1 MIHIKETFPD
11 EQTVIIQVD
20 GRLDKETLEP
30 LVLVFGRHAK
40 GSKKMI
46 FSLNGLMSISKEGC
60 QFFQRI
66 KNQVSITGM
75 SEFLRMALAS
85 QGMSDEVMYGPR

>member
-11 EQTVIIQVD
+11 EQTVMIEVD

-30 LVLVFGRHAK
+30 LELVFGRYAK

-60 QFFQRI
+60 HFFQRI

-75 SEFLRMALAS
+75 SEFLRMELVS
-85 QGMSDEVMYGPR
+85 KGQSDVH

>member
-11 EQTVIIQVD
+11 EHTVIVQID
-20 GRLDKETLEP
+20 GRLDKETLET
-30 LVLVFGRHAK
+30 LENVFRRYSK

-60 QFFQRI
+60 HFFESI
-66 KNQVSITGM
+66 KDRVSLVGM
-75 SEFLRMALAS
+75 SEFLKMALA
-85 QGMSDEVMYGPR
+85 G